1 MEKSEYQVTVK
12 IDTDEAVFEDQ
23 EEWAHGDNMNVEDQ
37 AVSGDFNKQNL
48 QVINYLDKQRSRSPV
63 TVQEWV
69 ATLPSV
75 DNHEV
80 QENIEDKVTGKESN
94 NASNE
99 DIDNIKLG
107 EEAGFYLPGHGSVKN
122 FGQLLLQKNNKNM
135 RGSLKHSDTLAS
147 IKSDTTNSSMD
158 SVLQS
163 READPEEVLYNL
175 GFADSEALAKIPLRF
190 LQRPSVAKGVSLDNF
205 RRQQE
210 EMLGRYETGFFGY
223 RGLQGGLHRR
233 PSELVDKILK
243 TLRERE
249 REFHRTGSSISNGC
263 HSIPSRFKVMDPNRT
278 TFDSLVKQVKQ
289 VAGREKE
296 KPHSFKSLARSV
308 LSKENRNWRQ
318 EQIKSNYQKATQ
330 LLVIGGKSF
339 IVDDEGN
346 EEELESDSAETDDI
360 KTTSCD
366 ESQFRRSIESGESGF
381 NEEDDVTGGD
391 SDTTQLVYTRNGDRQ
406 SFTQCFSYQKT
417 NSKSAG

>member
-1 MEKSEYQVTVK
+1 METSEYQVTV
-12 IDTDEAVFEDQ
+12 TESEAVLQDE
-23 EEWAHGDNMNVEDQ
+23 EEWAQSDNLSVKDQ
-37 AVSGDFNKQNL
+37 VVSGGFNKQNL
-48 QVINYLDKQRSRSPV
+48 QVINYLDKQRARSPV

-69 ATLPSV
+69 ATLPPV
-75 DNHEV
+75 DSHEEQDV
-80 QENIEDKVTGKESN
+80 IEDKINGKESN

-135 RGSLKHSDTLAS
+135 RGSLRHSDTMAS

-190 LQRPSVAKGVSLDNF
+190 LQSPSIAKGVSLENF

-278 TFDSLVKQVKQ
+278 TFDSLVAK

-296 KPHSFKSLARSV
+296 RPHSFKSLARSV

-346 EEELESDSAETDDI
+346 EEELESDNDDV

-366 ESQFRRSIESGESGF
+366 ESSFRRSIESGESGF
-381 NEEDDVTGGD
+381 NEEDEAGVEA
-391 SDTTQLVYTRNGDRQ
+391 DTTQLVYARNGENRK

-417 NSKSAG
+417 NRKSAG